1 MTPFDVNWT
10 LPSRMEDHPLAWMI
24 QLNGFIVDVRTQSKE
39 IQEIAYE
46 KGLIPYMPEKQ

>member
-1 MTPFDVNWT
+1 
-10 LPSRMEDHPLAWMI
+10 MI
-24 QLNGFIVDVRTQSKE
+24 QINGFIVDVRTQSKE